1 MTETPQQERVN
12 PEPDPHRL
20 NTEHLRDY
28 TALRRTTYDRKIAG
42 VAGGLARHLNIDP
55 VIVRVVLVVLI
66 FFGGAGIILYGAA
79 WLLVPE
85 DTGGPAKVHTSDGT
99 RNTLLIIAGIV
110 AALAL
115 VGDSWGGVGFPWPL
129 FVIALIVFAVMMSRD
144 NAPTQPP
151 VVHPPAM
158 PYAEPVAP
166 YQYTGAEHGWQLV
179 TPTPERR
186 PRKSGPIL
194 FGFTIALIAAGLG
207 VLGLYDSMADNNV
220 ADAAYPALA
229 LALTGLMLVV
239 GAFYGRPGG
248 LFFLGL
254 LAAVALAGAAIGG
267 PRYDGERDVREA
279 PLTASAVRDSYFV
292 PAGRIELDLSNI
304 REVESL
310 DGREIEVTANAGEL
324 LVILPPHVGARV
336 EADID
341 FAGAI
346 DLPGDG
352 DDEGFGAHADET
364 IVVPDQISTIDL
376 ELDLDFGHIEV
387 RTAP

>member
-12 PEPDPHRL
+12 PEPDPNRL
-20 NTEHLRDY
+20 HTENLRDY

-55 VIVRVVLVVLI
+55 VIVRVLFVVLI
-66 FFGGAGIILYGAA
+66 FFGGAGLIIYGAA

-85 DTGGPAKVHTSDGT
+85 DTGGPAKVHTSDST

-110 AALAL
+110 AAVAL

-144 NAPTQPP
+144 NAPTAPP
-151 VVHPPAM
+151 VVAPPSM

-166 YQYTGAEHGWQLV
+166 YEYTGAQHGWQLV
-179 TPTPERR
+179 TPPAPRK
-186 PRKSGPIL
+186 PRKSGPVL
-194 FGFTIALIAAGLG
+194 FGFTLALIAAGLG
-207 VLGLYDSMADNNV
+207 ALGLYDSMAENNV

-229 LALTGLMLVV
+229 LAITGLMLVV

-248 LFFLGL
+248 LIFLGI
-254 LAAVALAGAAIGG
+254 VSGIALAGAAVGG
-267 PRYDGERDVREA
+267 PRYDGDRDVHEV
-279 PLTASAVRDSYFV
+279 PQFSSELGSSYHV
-292 PAGRIELDLSNI
+292 PAGRIELDLRRIKDVAELNGRDI
-304 REVESL
+304 TL
-310 DGREIEVTANAGEL
+310 DANAGEL
-324 LVILPPHVGARV
+324 LVILPPHVGANV
-336 EADID
+336 SADIG

-352 DDEGFGAHADET
+352 DDEGFGAHADQR
-364 IVVPDQISTIDL
+364 IIVPDQTSTIDL
-376 ELDLDFGHIEV
+376 EFDLDFGHIEV
-387 RTAP
+387 RTAS